1 MARTLLSLAPAP
13 PESSTMGKSQKPGR
27 AIRGHLGRAAAAV
40 RAAERVRV
48 GHNEGAPPLST
59 GTGRTRSR
67 LHAKPG
73 SDQAGPARRSGC
85 EVQPDVFADA
95 GCDVQHGLRSSGSGR
110 TASQSDALRPVLS
123 REKAL
128 FP

>member
-59 GTGRTRSR
+59 GTGTVFGPCALR
-67 LHAKPG
+67 LPIA
-73 SDQAGPARRSGC
+73 AGRLKWSFP
-85 EVQPDVFADA
+85 
-95 GCDVQHGLRSSGSGR
+95 SGR
-110 TASQSDALRPVLS
+110 SATSRAQTAYGV
-123 REKAL
+123 
-128 FP
+128 F